1 MIQVIVHKHMKM
13 HDCLVK
19 KRFLDLKVLVVHVDK
34 IEQLDALVKQSQW
47 YGSGSRLIV
56 TTK

>member
-47 YGSGSRLIV
+47 FGSGSRLSP
-56 TTK
+56 